1 MKIKI
6 QYSNLFKKNVTETYM
21 RIKQKVLQ
29 TIKNRNNKTHQE
41 IRNIK
46 YLIKIQKS
54 KFKLVA

>member
-21 RIKQKVLQ
+21 RIKQKVLL

-41 IRNIK
+41 IINIK
-46 YLIKIQKS
+46 YLIKIQKI
-54 KFKLVA
+54 KFKLFA